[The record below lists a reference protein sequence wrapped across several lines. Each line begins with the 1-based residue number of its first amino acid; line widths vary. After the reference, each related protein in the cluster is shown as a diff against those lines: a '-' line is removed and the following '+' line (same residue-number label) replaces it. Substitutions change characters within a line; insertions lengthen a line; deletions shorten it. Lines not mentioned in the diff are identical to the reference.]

1 MAAPVDFNGTWKLE
15 SSSDNFEELLT
26 ALNVGFVLR
35 KAIVNLKPE
44 HIIKQDGDK
53 FHIITKTPIRNQEV
67 EFKVGEE
74 YEQKHMTEDRMNR
87 SIVTWEGDALVT
99 KVLNNDNVPVMTR
112 SLEGGKMKVTQKKG
126 DLEVFRI
133 FVKAEA

>member
-1 MAAPVDFNGTWKLE
+1 MAAPVDFNGTWNLE

-44 HIIKQDGDK
+44 HIIKQDGDN

-67 EFKVGEE
+67 KFKVGEQ